1 MTSNENFDDSSP
13 SFDPFDFTEFDE
25 MHENHVLQNRRID
38 SMIDDVAFQIPTLS
52 LQPTNNTDRAPRR
65 FIERRREQG
74 HQGVFE
80 QYFSDEP
87 IYTPEVFR
95 KRFRMRKPLFE
106 RIMNKLV
113 ATDSFFQ
120 QKRDAT
126 GHLGMSSIQ
135 KCTAAMRVLAYGT
148 GADLHD
154 EYIRMSAQ
162 TIRKSVEKFVQG
174 VVHNFGG
181 EYLRRPTEEDLAC
194 LLYVGAQR
202 GFPGMLG
209 SIDCMHWEW
218 KNCPTAWAGQYTG
231 RSGKTTIILKAVA
244 SQDLWI
250 WHAFFG
256 TPGSRNDI
264 NVLHQSPVFKDIL
277 EGRAPKVS
285 YVVNGHEKDMGYYLT
300 DGIYPSWAAF
310 VKSVNGPQTRK
321 HQLFAQHQEAAR
333 KDVERAFGVL
343 QARFNFI
350 KRPCLMWDRDMM
362 GKVMLA
368 CIIMHNMIVEDERHT
383 YLNYCDPTEFMEVR
397 RFNSQSED
405 VEANDDPNFEF
416 STERIASLA
425 SYMRNRTQLRNR
437 EAHNAL
443 KNDLIEHI
451 WQKFGDDN

>member
-1 MTSNENFDDSSP
+1 
-13 SFDPFDFTEFDE
+13 
-25 MHENHVLQNRRID
+25 
-38 SMIDDVAFQIPTLS
+38 MIEDVAFSIPTLS
-52 LQPTNNTDRAPRR
+52 LQPTNHTNRARRR
-65 FIERRREQG
+65 FIERQREKG
-74 HQGVFE
+74 HEGVFE

-95 KRFRMRKPLFE
+95 TRFRMRKPLFE
-106 RIMNKLV
+106 RIMSKLV
-113 ATDSFFQ
+113 ATDQFFQ
-120 QKRDAT
+120 QNRDAA
-126 GHLGMSSIQ
+126 GRLGMSSIQ

-154 EYIRMSAQ
+154 EYLRMSAQ
-162 TIRKSVEKFVQG
+162 TIRRSVEKFVEG
-174 VVHNFGG
+174 VINNFGD
-181 EYLRRPTEEDLAC
+181 EYLRKPNEEDLSY
-194 LLYVGAQR
+194 LLHVGEQR

-218 KNCPTAWAGQYTG
+218 KNCPTAWAGQYAG
-231 RSGKTTIILKAVA
+231 RNGKATIILEAVA

-264 NVLHQSPVFKDIL
+264 NVLEQSPVFKDIL
-277 EGRAPKVS
+277 EGRAPEVS
-285 YVVNGHEKDMGYYLT
+285 YVVNGHEKNMGYYLT
-300 DGIYPSWAAF
+300 DGIYPQWAVF
-310 VKSVNGPQTRK
+310 VKSINGPQIRK

-343 QARFNFI
+343 QARFHFI

-383 YLNYCDPTEFMEVR
+383 YLNYCDPAEFMEAR
-397 RFNSQSED
+397 RFSNQSGD
-405 VEANDDPNFEF
+405 VEENEDPNFEF
-416 STERIASLA
+416 STERIASLS
-425 SYMRNRTQLRNR
+425 SYMRNRSQVRNR

-451 WQKFGDDN
+451 WQKFGREN

>member
-1 MTSNENFDDSSP
+1 MASNENFDDSSP
-13 SFDPFDFTEFDE
+13 SFDPFDYTEFDE

-52 LQPTNNTDRAPRR
+52 LQPTNNTDRAPQS
-65 FIERRREQG
+65 FIERRCEQG
-74 HQGVFE
+74 HE
-80 QYFSDEP
+80 
-87 IYTPEVFR
+87 
-95 KRFRMRKPLFE
+95 
-106 RIMNKLV
+106 
-113 ATDSFFQ
+113 
-120 QKRDAT
+120 
-126 GHLGMSSIQ
+126 
-135 KCTAAMRVLAYGT
+135 AMRVLAYGT

-154 EYIRMSAQ
+154 KYIRMSAQ
-162 TIRKSVEKFVQG
+162 TIRKLVEKFVQG

-181 EYLRRPTEEDLAC
+181 EYLRRPTEEDLAY

-202 GFPGMLG
+202 GF
-209 SIDCMHWEW
+209 
-218 KNCPTAWAGQYTG
+218 
-231 RSGKTTIILKAVA
+231 
-244 SQDLWI
+244 
-250 WHAFFG
+250 
-256 TPGSRNDI
+256 PGSRNDI
-264 NVLHQSPVFKDIL
+264 NVLHQSPVFSDIL

-285 YVVNGHEKDMGYYLT
+285 YVINGHVKYMGYYLT

-310 VKSVNGPQTRK
+310 VKSINGPQARK

-362 GKVMLA
+362 EKVMLA
-368 CIIMHNMIVEDERHT
+368 CIIMHNIIVEDERHT
-383 YLNYCDPTEFMEVR
+383 YLNYSDPTEFMEVR
-397 RFNSQSED
+397 RFNSQSGD

-416 STERIASLA
+416 STERIASLE